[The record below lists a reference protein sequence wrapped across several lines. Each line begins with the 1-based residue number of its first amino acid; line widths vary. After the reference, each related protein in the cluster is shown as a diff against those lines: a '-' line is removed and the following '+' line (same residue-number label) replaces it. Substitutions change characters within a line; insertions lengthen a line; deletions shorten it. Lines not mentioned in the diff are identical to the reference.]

1 MKDGEPTTI
10 NPNATQTTSTS
21 AILASATSPA
31 TSLPTPVPSPP
42 PKPPVLSKGAI
53 AGIAVGAVGW
63 VVILAIA
70 LYSFILR
77 RKRRRR
83 RGMQTFDTGP
93 QSAFGDRP
101 PSAEMKEKAS
111 IDQQH
116 PARDDSEKGDL
127 PMYPHPPE
135 RSGTMRSELSAD
147 IPPAELA
154 GEDRAVQMKIGPA
167 AELVGCTP
175 TYRELE

>member
-10 NPNATQTTSTS
+10 NRNATQTTSTF

-42 PKPPVLSKGAI
+42 PKPPSLSKGAI

-70 LYSFILR
+70 LYAFILR
-77 RKRRRR
+77 RKRRRQ
-83 RGMQTFDTGP
+83 RGAETFDTAP
-93 QSAFGDRP
+93 QPAFGHRP

-111 IDQQH
+111 IDQH
-116 PARDDSEKGDL
+116 PARGDSEKGDL

-135 RSGTMRSELSAD
+135 RSGTLRSELSAD
-147 IPPAELA
+147 APPAELA
-154 GEDRAVQMKIGPA
+154 GEDRTVPAKISPA

>member
-1 MKDGEPTTI
+1 ME
-10 NPNATQTTSTS
+10 
-21 AILASATSPA
+21 
-31 TSLPTPVPSPP
+31 
-42 PKPPVLSKGAI
+42 
-53 AGIAVGAVGW
+53 
-63 VVILAIA
+63 
-70 LYSFILR
+70 
-77 RKRRRR
+77 
-83 RGMQTFDTGP
+83 TFDTGP

-116 PARDDSEKGDL
+116 PARDGSEKGDL

-135 RSGTMRSELSAD
+135 RSGTLRSELSSDA
-147 IPPAELA
+147 PPAELA